1 MQIAGRSTV
10 LWAVIE
16 AYPVSAAGP
25 NGGTRSEAAHEQQQ
39 HQQQLP
45 SPSLLPFY
53 AAMVLA
59 WSAADAVRY
68 LYFAARLLG
77 GHQYPRL
84 TWLRYSAFYALYP
97 VGIAGEVGVVARA
110 VAAAWARGNAGH
122 AWAYLAAATLYVPG
136 EIASSVLPFSLLF
149 YVFLLS
155 LCRRSKPCRSVRM
168 KM

>member
-25 NGGTRSEAAHEQQQ
+25 NAGTRSEEAHHQQQ
-39 HQQQLP
+39 HQQQQLP
-45 SPSLLPFY
+45 APPLLPFY

-136 EIASSVLPFSLLF
+136 KIASLSFLFLSSFTSFFFPFVSRVSPLPF
-149 YVFLLS
+149 
-155 LCRRSKPCRSVRM
+155 
-168 KM
+168 